1 MTDVPT
7 TPPAKHTGG
16 KFRKGVSGNPGGRR
30 KVNMAP
36 QEAPQEPQPPQPAP
50 QVASAEETHAKV
62 EQPGNTGR
70 NPDDTFAKGNAANPA
85 GKPKGTRHAAT
96 RIPEALIDGKA
107 NEIVEKA
114 IAMAASGDPTALRI
128 IMDRLCPPRRERTV
142 EITLPSSKSAEDL
155 VAAAAAITDATAA
168 GDITPS
174 EAASM
179 STLVGNV
186 AKAIETVEIVAR
198 LEPGSAL
205 GSKGSAP
212 RTL

>member
-1 MTDVPT
+1 MTTDEREAA
-7 TPPAKHTGG
+7 PPKHTGG
-16 KFRKGVSGNPGGRR
+16 KFKKGVSGNPGGKK
-30 KVNMAP
+30 KVIAP
-36 QEAPQEPQPPQPAP
+36 QAVPQQPQAP
-50 QVASAEETHAKV
+50 QVESQAASSEEAHAKV
-62 EQPGNTGR
+62 EQPGNSGR
-70 NPDDTFAKGNAANPA
+70 NPDGTFAKGNTVNLA

-96 RIPEALIDGKA
+96 RLAEAMIDGKA

-142 EITLPSSKSAEDL
+142 EITLPSIKSAEDL
-155 VAAAAAITDATAA
+155 IAAAAAITDATAA

-179 STLVGNV
+179 TTLVGNV

-198 LEPGSAL
+198 LERLEAHL

-212 RTL
+212 